1 MSMFFYDKKKLQ
13 KGVYQP
19 ESMATN
25 VLFFLSC
32 LYSVLRQHFEGF
44 SHRLNMKDCL
54 CEKKT
59 VNEAILTHEK
69 SAYSFMQ

>member
-1 MSMFFYDKKKLQ
+1 MSMFFMIKKKLQ
-13 KGVYQP
+13 KGFYQP
-19 ESMATN
+19 ESMVTN
-25 VLFFLSC
+25 ALFFLSC

-54 CEKKT
+54 CEKNT
-59 VNEAILTHEK
+59 VKEAILTHEK